1 MLRFLRNPK
10 IRVLRARHPARRGNT
25 RFKGTFGCKNCDSK
39 QSRPLNERSRAQKFF
54 ERRYSLDIF
63 ASARQTSPLATET
76 QIAQFSA
83 RVRCEKTSKRATR
96 RQCVPLL
103 FVDVEETE
111 VPTKDAVRMVKPNM
125 VELKCFLFFVVT
137 TTIANLLLTDALF
150 SILPFFYYGCLVLCC
165 RPPSALLIVRNK

>member
-1 MLRFLRNPK
+1 MLRFLRSPK

-25 RFKGTFGCKNCDSK
+25 RLKGTFGCTNSDSK
-39 QSRPLNERSRAQKFF
+39 QSRPLNELSRAQKFF
-54 ERRYSLDIF
+54 ERRYSRDIF

-125 VELKCFLFFVVT
+125 VELKCFLFFFVVT
-137 TTIANLLLTDALF
+137 TSFFVGLSLCVVKSSLLLN
-150 SILPFFYYGCLVLCC
+150 SYV
-165 RPPSALLIVRNK
+165 KK